1 MDEGNERDA
10 NKRQRFVSR
19 RDGSSSSSSSSSSQ
33 RAGRASSRSGN
44 TGRGQDRRNQR
55 DAQDTRSTQ
64 QKGNSAS
71 NSANQDADELDA
83 GWETGTWDTGW
94 ATDYTPSV
102 SAPARPSA
110 DWNAGAGAGN
120 TLWTPGRRDANED
133 ALTQTLNNTLA
144 RLGNVG
150 EPLTRLARVRL
161 LLRRRPAA
169 AALLAF
175 FLLGFLLTC
184 CAPLL
189 PVLRLGSDTLDAYQ
203 RAQNLQALFADGTSS
218 LLNTAKLQ
226 EAQQQ
231 MDGLSHDLYEI
242 NSLVN
247 VAGAPLSAIS
257 PQVRDLRLLA
267 RIGFDLS
274 SSGDEGLQ
282 VARTILTPLQGG
294 ALAADDTTPGLT
306 QADIAQAQ
314 QVLADASS
322 RVQDALAAYNQLDRN
337 ALPGPL
343 RPGTKLGNYLQL
355 LPIMPQVLGELTTL
369 MNSVPALLGIG
380 QPAYYLVLAMDRS
393 ELRPIGGFTGNYGIL
408 TLVGGKQSAQYPLS
422 LSNVYTLDG
431 QYFQTSITKADKA
444 VDCYGRGVQPPEYYW
459 WWPYR
464 NLGCKYGWGLRDI
477 GLSPSFPLNAQSAMA
492 IVEQTPGQLP
502 PTPGAQLQGVI
513 AFTPILIEKLMQI
526 TGPISLPQWTSDLV
540 TPTNLEY
547 LIHKFQL
554 LQTPKDQDRKA
565 FTHDLSAVMLAKI
578 KSMHGEQLKRVIDV
592 ATQALKS
599 KDLQVYF
606 RDPHAELIL
615 QQLGLSGA
623 IRTGSGDGFYVVDT
637 NDGGDKANT
646 FVSEQQ
652 TDVVTLL
659 PNGGAIHHLRIAV
672 TYNRHGLVFGNG
684 VDDYNDMQRVYL
696 PGDATIL
703 GYSGFNPPAYS
714 GVGVTCSTFVSTIA
728 TDCASDNGI
737 HAFTTPTTASDV
749 PGRTMVMGALTVNC
763 GASASLLATN
773 TPDDSYACGNTP
785 QSQTRTVYIEWYTPH
800 AFTMD
805 ANGHGAYSEV
815 VEKEPGSADFLL
827 NAGNYLTVYVDMS
840 QLHSSHPNTN
850 TIIVPAPVFDHSSE
864 SFVDSGVFQQIIGN
878 LQPISGFDNA
888 RLDSDMTVSVS
899 F

>member
-1 MDEGNERDA
+1 MSNIMDEGNERDA

-408 TLVGGKQSAQYPLS
+408 TLVGGKQSKAHPLS
-422 LSNVYTLDG
+422 LSDVYQLDG
-431 QYFQTSITKADKA
+431 EYYSHYVPNPIPGQCGFQ
-444 VDCYGRGVQPPEYYW
+444 GPQPPEYYW
-459 WWPYR
+459 WWPVRYD
-464 NLGCKYGWGLRDI
+464 GACKYAWGLRDM
-477 GLSPSFPLNAQSAMA
+477 GLSPSFPDNARTAMQ
-492 IVEQTPGQLP
+492 IVEDTPNAVP
-502 PTPGAQLQGVI
+502 NNAPLQGVI
-513 AFTPILIEKLMQI
+513 AFSPVLIEDLMQI
-526 TGPISLPQWTSDLV
+526 TGPISMPQWTKDPI
-540 TPTNLEY
+540 TPQNLEY
-547 LIHKFQL
+547 TIHAAQL
-554 LQTPKDQDRKA
+554 GGLRHSGTERKT
-565 FTHDLSAVMLAKI
+565 FTHDLSTVMLAKI
-578 KSMHGEQLKRVIDV
+578 KSMHG
-592 ATQALKS
+592 
-599 KDLQVYF
+599 
-606 RDPHAELIL
+606 
-615 QQLGLSGA
+615 
-623 IRTGSGDGFYVVDT
+623 
-637 NDGGDKANT
+637 
-646 FVSEQQ
+646 
-652 TDVVTLL
+652 
-659 PNGGAIHHLRIAV
+659 
-672 TYNRHGLVFGNG
+672 
-684 VDDYNDMQRVYL
+684 
-696 PGDATIL
+696 
-703 GYSGFNPPAYS
+703 
-714 GVGVTCSTFVSTIA
+714 
-728 TDCASDNGI
+728 
-737 HAFTTPTTASDV
+737 
-749 PGRTMVMGALTVNC
+749 
-763 GASASLLATN
+763 
-773 TPDDSYACGNTP
+773 
-785 QSQTRTVYIEWYTPH
+785 
-800 AFTMD
+800 
-805 ANGHGAYSEV
+805 
-815 VEKEPGSADFLL
+815 
-827 NAGNYLTVYVDMS
+827 
-840 QLHSSHPNTN
+840 
-850 TIIVPAPVFDHSSE
+850 
-864 SFVDSGVFQQIIGN
+864 
-878 LQPISGFDNA
+878 
-888 RLDSDMTVSVS
+888 
-899 F
+899 